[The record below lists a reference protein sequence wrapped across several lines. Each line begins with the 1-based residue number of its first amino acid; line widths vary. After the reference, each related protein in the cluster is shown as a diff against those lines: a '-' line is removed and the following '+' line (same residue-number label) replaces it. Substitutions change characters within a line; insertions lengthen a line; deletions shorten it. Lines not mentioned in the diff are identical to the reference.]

1 MKILGFV
8 MKEVKRPWGD
18 FKQFVLNKKCT
29 VKILTI
35 KPKQE
40 LSLQYHLKRK
50 ESWYFLTPGK
60 VQIDKKLISV
70 KKGELVEIPKEKP
83 HRIIAGKKEVKVLE
97 ISHGTFS
104 ERDEVRLEDRYG
116 RK

>member
-1 MKILGFV
+1 

-18 FKQFVLNKKCT
+18 FKQFVLNKNCT
-29 VKILTI
+29 VKLLTI

-40 LSLQYHLKRK
+40 LSLQYHLRRK

-60 VQIDKKLISV
+60 VQIGNNVKRI
-70 KKGELVEIPKEKP
+70 KKGELVEIPKKKP
-83 HRIIAGKKEVKVLE
+83 HRIIAEKKEVMVLE

-104 ERDEVRLEDRYG
+104 ERDEVRIEDRYG